1 VVPAELEAGGDLW
14 LWRRTPRGIFRIERI
29 DRRELVLLKGFG
41 ASTALL
47 VLIAVAV
54 ASNATATSTS
64 ARVQKGKSV
73 TLHLVRKDVG
83 FNFVDNPPRQG
94 FNSPPLIGDQFAFTA
109 DLLTTTGARTG
120 TFDATCTVTR
130 GGVNTRQA
138 CFGFYSLK
146 GGQISGMALAT
157 NNNTTHISIVGG
169 TGVYEGV
176 TGSAVEVSR
185 GQNSPITDITLHLIY
200 P

>member
-1 VVPAELEAGGDLW
+1 M
-14 LWRRTPRGIFRIERI
+14 
-29 DRRELVLLKGFG
+29 LKRFG
-41 ASTALL
+41 KATALL
-47 VLIAVAV
+47 VIVAVAV
-54 ASNATATSTS
+54 ASNATATSTTAAS
-64 ARVQKGKSV
+64 AKGKSV
-73 TLHLVRKDVG
+73 TIHLVRKDVG

-94 FNSPPLIGDQFAFTA
+94 FNSPALIGDQFAFTA
-109 DLLTTTGARTG
+109 NLLTTTGARTG

-138 CFGFYSLK
+138 CFGFYSLE

-157 NNNTTHISIVGG
+157 NSNTTDISIFGG

-176 TGSAVEVSR
+176 TGSAVEVSH
-185 GQNSPITDITLHLIY
+185 QDSPLTDITLHLVY